1 MLLNVYYKSF
11 SKKINGNNNLFFH
24 LYFFNTG
31 FTKNTKKVL
40 DHDKMDK
47 LQQKF
52 SFILFIKN
60 LTRHISSK

>member
-1 MLLNVYYKSF
+1 MCYLMFIINHLV
-11 SKKINGNNNLFFH
+11 KKINGNNNLFFH

-47 LQQKF
+47 L
-52 SFILFIKN
+52 
-60 LTRHISSK
+60 